1 MHVHFQH
8 TIHMHLS
15 LTMDYSI
22 QCTKLANSINL
33 EIFTLG
39 LLNGETGKPVKKS
52 STGNRFSERIPGY
65 QLYNVTS
72 T

>member
-1 MHVHFQH
+1 
-8 TIHMHLS
+8 
-15 LTMDYSI
+15 MDYSI